1 MTCISDPRRNPVM
14 SASERGKAP
23 ERDHRPKVDPGT
35 EICRLCGRPLHRTK
49 IGWRHEQRQDN

>member
-1 MTCISDPRRNPVM
+1 M

-35 EICRLCGRPLHRTK
+35 EMCRLCGRPLHRTK